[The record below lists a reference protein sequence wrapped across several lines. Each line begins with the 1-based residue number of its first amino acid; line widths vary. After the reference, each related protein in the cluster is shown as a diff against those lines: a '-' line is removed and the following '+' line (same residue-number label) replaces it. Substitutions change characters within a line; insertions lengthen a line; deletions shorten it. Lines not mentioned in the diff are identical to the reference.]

1 MANGKSFFERLTGAV
16 RLEEDNED
24 PVKTPAKA
32 PSSRANVFDEEA
44 DEEAELTV
52 DVYQTPSEI
61 IIKAMVPGVK
71 GDDLDVLTTRSS
83 VTIRGKRLEDR
94 TISDGDYFHRELYWG
109 SFSRTIELPEEV
121 DVDNAEAVEKHGMLI
136 LHLPKMDRNRQARLK
151 VKGN

>member
-1 MANGKSFFERLTGAV
+1 MANGRSFFEKLTGAV
-16 RLEEDNED
+16 RLEEDNEV
-24 PVKTPAKA
+24 PAKASAKTPA
-32 PSSRANVFDEEA
+32 SRANVFEEEA

-61 IIKAMVPGVK
+61 IIKAMVQGVK

>member
-1 MANGKSFFERLTGAV
+1 MANGRSFFEKLTWAV
-16 RLEEDNED
+16 RLEEDNEV
-24 PVKTPAKA
+24 PAKASAKTPA
-32 PSSRANVFDEEA
+32 SRANVFEEEA

-109 SFSRTIELPEEV
+109 
-121 DVDNAEAVEKHGMLI
+121 
-136 LHLPKMDRNRQARLK
+136 
-151 VKGN
+151 

>member
-1 MANGKSFFERLTGAV
+1 
-16 RLEEDNED
+16 
-24 PVKTPAKA
+24 
-32 PSSRANVFDEEA
+32 
-44 DEEAELTV
+44 
-52 DVYQTPSEI
+52 
-61 IIKAMVPGVK
+61 MVPGVK